1 MTRLGIRLNEIS
13 APIIEMT
20 SMRTQSLGRTICAL
34 AALGMIAPSLA
45 GPAVQ
50 SDATALV
57 AEAKR
62 SFTLH
67 GKPVPPEV
75 LRDMGDGDIADSGAI
90 WVTVDLAAAIGS
102 NLYFDDIKQEHGWVS
117 QTKANQSMNGS
128 EETAY
133 RFVGATSNG
142 LLVAIASYNGGG
154 SGTFYTLHILDIA
167 AARAFDSEG
176 KIALRINLTAV
187 RSVALG
193 DRWDGE
199 ASIAK
204 NAITI
209 VTNKKGPVDAGP
221 RTTMT
226 IEAVRP

>member
-1 MTRLGIRLNEIS
+1 MCVATKALAKGVGAPIGLFGFARVGLVFAALWMS
-13 APIIEMT
+13 AP
-20 SMRTQSLGRTICAL
+20 A
-34 AALGMIAPSLA
+34 LA
-45 GPAVQ
+45 GPAPQ

-75 LRDMGDGDIADSGAI
+75 FRDLGDGDIADSAAI

-154 SGTFYTLHILDIA
+154 SGTFYTLHILDLA
-167 AARAFDSEG
+167 AARAFDGDGE
-176 KIALRINLTAV
+176 IAQRINLTSLRA
-187 RSVALG
+187 VALG

-199 ASIAK
+199 VTISK
-204 NAITI
+204 NAIVV
-209 VTNKKGPVDAGP
+209 VTNKKGPADAGP
-221 RTTMT
+221 RTTTT
-226 IEAVRP
+226 IEAERP